1 MAEINNKVLLDLIA
15 EMEKN
20 ATVDA
25 QEAVLNEI
33 VTNAKFLIPA
43 VVTEIP
49 PEEAKNLKNPEHNT
63 RIKFSKVHKSPY
75 WRPDQQGLFTFSSR
89 VKTDLSTQFTNII
102 VYAKLSVFTLFIPFP
117 FCYFRHV

>member
-49 PEEAKNLKNPEHNT
+49 PEEHKKYPEQQKKRSFLSEPNLRHHIV
-63 RIKFSKVHKSPY
+63 RSA
-75 WRPDQQGLFTFSSR
+75 GL
-89 VKTDLSTQFTNII
+89 K
-102 VYAKLSVFTLFIPFP
+102 YACAYLPIRS
-117 FCYFRHV
+117 